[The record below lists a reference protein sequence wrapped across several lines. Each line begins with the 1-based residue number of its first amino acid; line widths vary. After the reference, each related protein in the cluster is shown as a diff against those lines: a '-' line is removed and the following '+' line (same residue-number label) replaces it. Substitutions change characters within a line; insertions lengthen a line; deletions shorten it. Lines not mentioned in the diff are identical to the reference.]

1 MCCTQVG
8 DKQLLV
14 TTRGKDGIT
23 AYNIDSDKLQ
33 WSVKGKLPGMETVL
47 NAWGLATDGYGHL
60 FVCDYDSACIHKFS
74 ARGVYIGAVLKKGD
88 QGFGQPWGI
97 NCYARSSLI
106 VVHITNAQYQISKAQ
121 DALDDV
127 DEMEEEE
134 DIDEEVDEEEL
145 SPNTSDESAE
155 QIPCED
161 SPPQGQGVGGDVNED
176 ASLNYTENGIVEQE
190 TLKTQEAEMRLETQK
205 EHEHVLP
212 NTAVKPLMTLPE
224 ADKIPIPSQQG
235 NEQTGIGFSEVNEAE
250 KNVANEEQA
259 VTMTCHEQDTQ
270 MIENSVP
277 QETTIVIEDEDETLP
292 VEPDKTLGMDRRR
305 SLEPKY
311 IIHEM
316 ETGRENLPEVDTRTH
331 PTHSPET
338 RKETAEPFEKDLNM
352 IPENVPTVYQSIS
365 TGKGAENIRPI
376 VEGHEVTPDD
386 RHIPSASEVKE
397 KQLHGKTSEET
408 PEITSIA
415 FRQTPSGKEGGNMQ
429 SLPVHRHVTSN
440 NEKNAQ
446 DEETP
451 EDTQNIR
458 KQIPP
463 AIPVQNAE
471 LFEDG
476 RKVLEETPGVHKQTL
491 SDKEGK
497 NIKPNGV
504 EIETSSIQHEMPQI
518 SGEEVVTMSEDAPV
532 ENTESLVE
540 GKTPG
545 STTTTYRET
554 PSRTEEEHVQ
564 PTPVHVHTVLNTE
577 KNTEVNAENKQA
589 LDKME
594 KTLEKAPLVYRHI
607 PSKNEM
613 TNLNESSTERN
624 NNEKLDADEKWR
636 RKVDWESPVMME
648 KVAEQPDAHTNEDGN
663 ILPRRHSSIEGESTV
678 EFKTREDM
686 ENWLAA
692 SPPHEIKTTVE
703 FTSRDDMERWLKD
716 ASDGESAIER
726 QDAEET
732 EKVPEVLPER
742 ITPVQFTMEEIRN
755 IPLPPEPPPP
765 RFQESRKWSE
775 NSSRSA
781 QNAIIVPKVENQ
793 EQQTT
798 ELMSN
803 PNEEATFQDEISN
816 GQDEMQPLEESSM
829 QIHSSELS
837 NDVPEEIPE
846 RFIHIKINEH
856 DNEDSLLREM
866 APQPEIQDQPEIEG
880 PPGSELENWQRRME
894 RQTSPEEDNWQ
905 RPLKRQTSPQED
917 NWQRPLERQT
927 SPQEDNWQR
936 PLERDTSPQE
946 DNWQRP
952 LERDTFPQEDN
963 LQRPLER
970 DTSPQGEE
978 NWQRP
983 LERETSP
990 QVETWQGP
998 LERETSPEEENW
1010 QRPLERETSPQEDNW
1025 QRPLERET
1033 SPEEENWQ
1041 RPLERDTSPQEENW
1055 KRPLERE
1062 TSPQEENWQRPL
1074 ERETSPQEENWQRP
1088 FERETSP
1095 QEENWQ
1101 RPFERETSPQEE
1113 NWQRPLERETS
1124 PQKENWQRPF
1134 ERETTPQFAVANE
1147 STVWVRDPKPG
1158 PSTQQQPPESED
1170 LFSIQGR
1177 ILEKGDCISKVFHEA
1192 DQQPET
1198 DVDMRLSA
1206 EHHEGVR
1213 ELTSEE
1219 FSRSDN
1225 KTRPEVLR
1233 RRDQSASDE
1242 DLQSDESSESFTEG
1256 PPIQGL
1262 TFMSYMSLLP
1272 DGSVVVCGKHKGWPF
1287 KREEWK
1293 MVRYNSHLDRTF
1305 SASGLK
1311 RCPDGMSDVKL
1322 GGKHCIAVAY
1332 S

>member
-74 ARGVYIGAVLKKGD
+74 ARGAYVGAVLKKGD

-134 DIDEEVDEEEL
+134 EIEEEMDEEEL

-161 SPPQGQGVGGDVNED
+161 SPPQGEGVEGDMDKD

-190 TLKTQEAEMRLETQK
+190 TLKTQEAEMRHDTQK
-205 EHEHVLP
+205 EQEPVLP

-224 ADKIPIPSQQG
+224 ADKLPIPPQQG
-235 NEQTGIGFSEVNEAE
+235 NEQTGRGFPEVNEVE

-259 VTMTCHEQDTQ
+259 VTTTCYDQDTQ

-292 VEPDKTLGMDRRR
+292 VEPDETLGMDLRR
-305 SLEPKY
+305 SLEPIN
-311 IIHEM
+311 IIHEE
-316 ETGRENLPEVDTRTH
+316 ETGRENLPEVDTRAQH
-331 PTHSPET
+331 THSPET
-338 RKETAEPFEKDLNM
+338 RKETSEPLEKDLNK

-365 TGKGAENIRPI
+365 TGKDAENIRPI
-376 VEGHEVTPDD
+376 VEGHELTPDD
-386 RHIPSASEVKE
+386 GHIPSASEVKE
-397 KQLHGKTSEET
+397 KQLHAKTREEM
-408 PEITSIA
+408 PESTSIA
-415 FRQTPSGKEGGNMQ
+415 FRQTPSRTEGGNMQ
-429 SLPVHRHVTSN
+429 SLPVHRHVISD
-440 NEKNAQ
+440 NEESAPN
-446 DEETP
+446 EETP
-451 EDTQNIR
+451 EDTQNIC

-463 AIPVQNAE
+463 AIPAENAA
-471 LFEDG
+471 LFENG
-476 RKVLEETPGVHKQTL
+476 RKLLEEAPGVYEQTP
-491 SDKEGK
+491 SDLEGK
-497 NIKPNGV
+497 NMEPNGV
-504 EIETSSIQHEMPQI
+504 EIETSSIHHEIPQI
-518 SGEEVVTMSEDAPV
+518 SGDEVVTMSEDAPV
-532 ENTESLVE
+532 ENTQSLVE

-545 STTTTYRET
+545 STTTTYIET

-577 KNTEVNAENKQA
+577 KNMNAENKQT

-594 KTLEKAPLVYRHI
+594 KTLEKAPFVYRHI
-607 PSKNEM
+607 PSKKEM
-613 TNLNESSTERN
+613 TNLKESSSERN
-624 NNEKLDADEKWR
+624 NNEKLDADENWR
-636 RKVDWESPVMME
+636 GKVDRESPVMTE
-648 KVAEQPDAHTNEDGN
+648 KVAEQPDVHTNEEGN

-678 EFKTREDM
+678 EFKNRDEM
-686 ENWLAA
+686 ENWLEA
-692 SPPHEIKTTVE
+692 SSLRDASQTTVE
-703 FTSRDDMERWLKD
+703 FTSREDMERWLKD
-716 ASDGESAIER
+716 ASGGELAMETK
-726 QDAEET
+726 DAEEI
-732 EKVPEVLPER
+732 EKVSEVLPER

-765 RFQESRKWSE
+765 RFQEFRKWSE

-781 QNAIIVPKVENQ
+781 ENAIIVPKVENQ
-793 EQQTT
+793 EQETT
-798 ELMSN
+798 ELMSD
-803 PNEEATFQDEISN
+803 PNEEASFQDEISYR
-816 GQDEMQPLEESSM
+816 QDEVQPLEESTV
-829 QIHSSELS
+829 QIHSSEPR

-846 RFIHIKINEH
+846 RFIHMKINEH
-856 DNEDSLLREM
+856 ENEDNLLREM
-866 APQPEIQDQPEIEG
+866 APQPEIAEQPEIQDQPEIEG
-880 PPGSELENWQRRME
+880 PPGTKVENWERRMVGVE
-894 RQTSPEEDNWQ
+894 RE
-905 RPLKRQTSPQED
+905 TSPQEE

-927 SPQEDNWQR
+927 SPQE
-936 PLERDTSPQE
+936 
-946 DNWQRP
+946 
-952 LERDTFPQEDN
+952 
-963 LQRPLER
+963 
-970 DTSPQGEE
+970 E
-978 NWQRP
+978 NWLRP

-990 QVETWQGP
+990 Q
-998 LERETSPEEENW
+998 EENW
-1010 QRPLERETSPQEDNW
+1010 QRPLERETSPQEENW
-1025 QRPLERET
+1025 QRPLERE
-1033 SPEEENWQ
+1033 
-1041 RPLERDTSPQEENW
+1041 TSPQEENW

-1088 FERETSP
+1088 LERD
-1095 QEENWQ
+1095 
-1101 RPFERETSPQEE
+1101 TSPQEE

-1124 PQKENWQRPF
+1124 PQEENWQRPLERDTSPQEENWQRPL
-1134 ERETTPQFAVANE
+1134 ERETSPQEENWQRPLERERTPHFAVANE
-1147 STVWVRDPKPG
+1147 ARVWVRDPRPG

-1177 ILEKGDCISKVFHEA
+1177 ILEKEDCISKVFHEA
-1192 DQQPET
+1192 DQPET
-1198 DVDMRLSA
+1198 DADMRLSG
-1206 EHHEGVR
+1206 EHHEGDQ

-1219 FSRSDN
+1219 FSGSDN
-1225 KTRPEVLR
+1225 VTRPEVLR

-1242 DLQSDESSESFTEG
+1242 DLQSDDSSESFTEG